1 MKSINLHHNTSIFAF
16 FLDLESGMTIM
27 SVGLR
32 QLADTIS
39 VRGAVTIRLLMVDTV
54 FIRVEQVA
62 VLFLGL
68 LFDDDAVLVDHI
80 VLYESCDP
88 SGRVKTC

>member
-1 MKSINLHHNTSIFAF
+1 MASLNLHHNTCIFAF
-16 FLDLESGMTIM
+16 FLDLDSGMTIM

-32 QLADTIS
+32 LLADTIS

-54 FIRVEQVA
+54 FIRLEQVA

-80 VLYESCDP
+80 VLYESYDP

>member
-1 MKSINLHHNTSIFAF
+1 MKSLDLHHNTCIFAF
-16 FLDLESGMTIM
+16 FLDLDSGMTIM

-68 LFDDDAVLVDHI
+68 LFDDDAVLVDHF
-80 VLYESCDP
+80 VL
-88 SGRVKTC
+88 

>member
-1 MKSINLHHNTSIFAF
+1 MASLNLHHNTCIFAF
-16 FLDLESGMTIM
+16 FLDLDSGMTIM

-32 QLADTIS
+32 LLA
-39 VRGAVTIRLLMVDTV
+39 VRGAVTIRLLMADTV
-54 FIRVEQVA
+54 FIRVDQVA

>member
-1 MKSINLHHNTSIFAF
+1 MKSLDLHHNTCIFAF
-16 FLDLESGMTIM
+16 FLDLDSGMTIM

-68 LFDDDAVLVDHI
+68 LFDDDAVLVDHF
-80 VLYESCDP
+80 VSV
-88 SGRVKTC
+88 RTCQNLLSTM